1 MNVFIARAG
10 KDIGKFPREEI
21 PNLLEGG
28 TILET
33 DQYWH
38 RGMEGWGHI
47 SDLLAARRFR
57 PHAEAK
63 APPPADR
70 VGKRAE
76 RETPPPPPVPPKN
89 WALIGALLVAVLT
102 ATVGLGSWLI
112 KPDWGDESP
121 PAAASLGGAP
131 PAEGPTDEEV
141 REKAAADLRQSLD
154 ALPKFAVPPSTTF
167 YTDVSGTMNR
177 ALSVRRPWKAVI
189 VGSENTINPET
200 EVTVSRTAFTVKA
213 EYVDG
218 VWTYTGYQA
227 TATDLDSLATTELKH
242 NAQTPAPPT
251 VVSLLRLKIPDGTDT
266 SIAITNPGRATTAA
280 PINGN
285 LAPPSNV
292 PASEPWPAASVG
304 LRRKPERQ

>member
-1 MNVFIARAG
+1 MELMNVFIARAG

-57 PHAEAK
+57 PHAEVK

-154 ALPKFAVPPSTTF
+154 AAAEICCSTVDDVLHRRLRDDEQSSFSPPPMEGG
-167 YTDVSGTMNR
+167 D
-177 ALSVRRPWKAVI
+177 RR
-189 VGSENTINPET
+189 E
-200 EVTVSRTAFTVKA
+200 
-213 EYVDG
+213 
-218 VWTYTGYQA
+218 
-227 TATDLDSLATTELKH
+227 
-242 NAQTPAPPT
+242 
-251 VVSLLRLKIPDGTDT
+251 
-266 SIAITNPGRATTAA
+266 
-280 PINGN
+280 
-285 LAPPSNV
+285 
-292 PASEPWPAASVG
+292 
-304 LRRKPERQ
+304 